1 MRNSPRIDISER
13 MAAGWIEYLRDYY
26 SQARSEAMDFIRN
39 KRLTLFLIENDI
51 NVVCSWG
58 SGLFV

>member
-26 SQARSEAMDFIRN
+26 SQARSEAIDFIRKKN
-39 KRLTLFLIENDI
+39 NIVLN
-51 NVVCSWG
+51 
-58 SGLFV
+58 